1 MDIENEILNII
12 LKQNIFQSN
21 ILQEEGNHGVKVQSG
36 RERSESTAVKYS
48 FLPRMDFKPNTH

>member
-21 ILQEEGNHGVKVQSG
+21 IQEEGNHGVTVQSG